1 MSLKANSPH
10 GVFADCARFC
20 ITDVGSTTTK
30 AILFERQN
38 GRWRYVRR
46 EAPTTVEK
54 PYENVSVGVLDAF
67 HAVERETGLK
77 LIETEKPVVPY
88 LATSSA
94 GGGLAMVV
102 TGLVRDLTA
111 DSADRVALGAGAIV
125 LDVIAM
131 NDGRT
136 PYRKIEDLKRL
147 RPDMV
152 LLAGGFDGDNI
163 SGPVYL
169 AELIVE
175 SGVHPKLNP
184 DARLDIIYA
193 GNIHAH
199 PYVGKVLGEGFEF
212 YSVPNVRPDGAHEYP
227 APARAL
233 IHDLFRNHVMSQAPG
248 YEQLKS
254 WVSAPIRP
262 TPSAFASILAV
273 ISEDVGGAIMAIDIG
288 GATTD
293 VYTAKGGKVFRTVSA
308 NLGMSYSIRNVAEL
322 GGIAAIRK
330 MHSSD
335 LTDTEIWNR
344 IGNKHIDPTSLPR
357 SAEDMATEWAVATVA
372 VREAVLEHLDVMR
385 TATEESPEPRLD
397 IDILIRGARRP
408 WQKEL
413 RVEGRPDFALE
424 DYDLVIGSG
433 GILSHSPREAAAM
446 ILLDALQP
454 NGIVEFAVD
463 SAFMF
468 PHLGVLAEVNESLA
482 KQLFHELGIVR
493 LGTVYSPA
501 GHEEADRVCVKG
513 ATNSGR
519 RIDVEVEPDAVVLI
533 PLSEDEEISLSW
545 AGGGGDEEF
554 TAKGGVCGLIV
565 DNRKRPVERGAEGLV
580 SRDYVPPEPE
590 VSAERGE
597 RVVSGRIELVRE
609 LAITGQVLVKPG
621 DRVETDTL
629 VARSARQFL
638 RPFFIGVARD
648 LEVEPEDLEKF
659 LVKHVGDEV
668 KVGDVIARKPRKLL
682 PAKVY
687 RSGVQGRIERVLGNG
702 TLVVREAPEL
712 AREYTTV
719 KVAEDLGRP
728 AWEIKPYLR
737 VEAGQHVERGQW
749 LAADIRHGEL
759 KYCASPVRGKVNRI
773 EHKFGMVVIEP
784 LLEEL
789 EVRAW
794 LPGIVESVSDRG
806 GTVTAEG
813 VIISGVWG
821 VGGEAAGELTVRQPA
836 AGKVIVRQF
845 VDGGTLADLKE
856 KGIAGLVT
864 GGINFED
871 MIGADPGFTVVVM
884 EGFGEKVISPD
895 LMALFERHEGRL
907 ALVDGTTQ
915 LRVGVIRP
923 RVILPS

>member
-1 MSLKANSPH
+1 MSEKAGSPR
-10 GVFADCARFC
+10 GVFADCTRFC

-30 AILFERQN
+30 AILFEREN

-54 PYENVSVGVLDAF
+54 PHEDVSVGVLNAF
-67 HAVERETGLK
+67 HAVERETGLT
-77 LIETEKPVVPY
+77 LIENERPGVPY

-94 GGGLAMVV
+94 GGGLAVVV

-125 LDVIAM
+125 LDIVAM

-175 SGVHPKLNP
+175 SGLHPKLNP
-184 DARLDIIYA
+184 EARLDIIYG
-193 GNIHAH
+193 GNIHAA
-199 PYVGKVLGEGFEF
+199 PYVAKVLGEDFEF
-212 YSVPNVRPDGAHEYP
+212 YSVPNVRPDGVHEN
-227 APARAL
+227 AGPARAL

-248 YEQLKS
+248 YDKLES

-262 TPSAFASILAV
+262 TPSAFANILGV
-273 ISEDVGGAIMAIDIG
+273 ISQDISGAIMAIDIG

-293 VYTAKGGKVFRTVSA
+293 VYTARGGKVFRTVSA

-322 GGIAAIRK
+322 GGIGAIRK

-335 LTDTEIWNR
+335 LTDTEVWNR

-385 TATEESPEPRLD
+385 AAAEESPEPRLD

-413 RVEGRPDFALE
+413 RVEGRPDLALE
-424 DYDLVIGSG
+424 DYELVIGSG
-433 GILSHSPREAAAM
+433 GILSHSPRQAAAM

-454 NGIVEFAVD
+454 NGVVEFAVD

-468 PHLGVLAEVNESLA
+468 PHLGVLVEANESLA
-482 KQLFHELGIVR
+482 RQLFHELGIVR
-493 LGTVYSPA
+493 LGTVYAPA
-501 GHEEADRVCVKG
+501 GHEAALRVPVKG
-513 ATNSGR
+513 ATTSGR
-519 RIDVEVEPDAVVLI
+519 NVGEEVEPDAVGVI
-533 PLSEDEEISLSW
+533 PLLEGEEIGLSW
-545 AGGGGDEEF
+545 TGAGGDGGF
-554 TAKGGVCGLIV
+554 TAGGGVCGLIV
-565 DNRKRPVERGAEGLV
+565 DNRTRPIKRGAENLV
-580 SRDYVPPEPE
+580 SPGYVPPEPE
-590 VSAERGE
+590 IPAERGE
-597 RVVSGRIELVRE
+597 RVETGPIKLVRE
-609 LAITGQVLVKPG
+609 LAVSGQVMVKPG

-629 VARSARQFL
+629 VARSVRQFL
-638 RPFFIGVARD
+638 RPFFVGVARD
-648 LEVEPEDLEKF
+648 LEVEPEDLDKY

-668 KVGDVIARKPRKLL
+668 KVGDIIARKPRKML

-759 KYCASPVRGKVNRI
+759 KYSASPVRGKVNRI
-773 EHKFGMVVIEP
+773 DHKFGMVVIEP

-794 LPGIVESVSDRG
+794 LPGVVERVSDRG
-806 GTVTAEG
+806 GTVAAEG
-813 VIISGVWG
+813 TVISGVWG
-821 VGGEAAGELTVRQPA
+821 IGGEAAGDLTVRQPA
-836 AGKVIVRQF
+836 PGRVVVRQF
-845 VDGGTLADLKE
+845 VDGGILADLKE
-856 KGIAGLVT
+856 KGVAGLVT
-864 GGINFED
+864 AGVNFQD
-871 MIGADPGFTVVVM
+871 MLGADPGFTVVVM
-884 EGFGEKVISPD
+884 EGFGEKVLSRD
-895 LMALFERHEGRL
+895 VMGVLEGHEGK
-907 ALVDGTTQ
+907 LVLIDGTTQ
-915 LRVGVIRP
+915 LRVGVVRP